1 MIKVMNCKKISDA
14 ACAVY
19 FFMMRLPKQVKMHQL
34 FFYSSLAFISS
45 KSS

>member
-19 FFMMRLPKQVKMHQL
+19 FFMMRLPKPSQDASVIFLQFL
-34 FFYSSLAFISS
+34 SIYFQ
-45 KSS
+45 